1 MRADGSRR
9 AIIIDN
15 NIIIM
20 KLSRIYTV
28 LTVAYMLELCFTDG
42 FVVADQMPIRST
54 HSRLSMSSYLD
65 NLSSASPLSSSSWQE
80 AASPATTASSTST
93 STDFEYVPILSL
105 NQADMIADNVIACCQ
120 RNGFNPVTV
129 NVLDASGF
137 PLVQKRMD
145 GCSPVGI
152 PDFSKAKAFSCI
164 VNKYPSRAF
173 RDRYTADDS
182 SAKFCQM
189 TTMVDISQGQ
199 MAPFPGGILVMLGD
213 YIIGAVGVSGAAGD
227 EDEYCAIR
235 GVLDSNLGLSTVPE
249 KHSCST
255 VQDVR
260 L

>member
-1 MRADGSRR
+1 
-9 AIIIDN
+9 
-15 NIIIM
+15 M

-28 LTVAYMLELCFTDG
+28 LIVAYMLQLSFTDG
-42 FVVADQMPIRST
+42 FMVVDQMPMRSTCT

-65 NLSSASPLSSSSWQE
+65 NLSSANPLSSSSWQE
-80 AASPATTASSTST
+80 AASPATTSST

-105 NQADMIADNVIACCQ
+105 SQADMIADNVIACCQ

-213 YIIGAVGVSGAAGD
+213 YMIGAVGVSGAAGD

-235 GVLDSNLGLSTVPE
+235 GVLESNLGLSTVPE